1 VQGFLFAKPMPAAV
15 GEAWCTEHAVAAATD
30 HPEDEELVTLREA
43 AEALGVSRS
52 TIRRWADTGK
62 IRAVRTPGGH
72 RRLPLADVRRLAGTT
87 DSAPPAVK
95 RVSLPEEPIKPLAD
109 LLANSW
115 PELSEAASR
124 ASYPARS
131 PGWFASDRSHEA
143 LGEGL
148 GALAQGARTGNFER
162 AMEDWDTLIRRA
174 RVGGATL
181 IEKQLFL
188 EAFSEA
194 TSRALAARGESRD
207 TIVAARRL
215 FASLR
220 QRHLGERSRA

>member
-1 VQGFLFAKPMPAAV
+1 
-15 GEAWCTEHAVAAATD
+15 
-30 HPEDEELVTLREA
+30 VTLREA

-72 RRLPLADVRRLAGTT
+72 RRLPLSDVRRLTGVAEKE
-87 DSAPPAVK
+87 SSPAVK
-95 RVSLPEEPIKPLAD
+95 RVPLPDEPIKPLAD
-109 LLANSW
+109 LLSQSW
-115 PELSEAASR
+115 PDLTEVASK
-124 ASYPARS
+124 AIYPPRS
-131 PGWFASDRSHEA
+131 PGWFASERSQEA

-148 GALAQGARTGNFER
+148 GAIEQAARTGDFQG
-162 AMEDWDTLIRRA
+162 ALEDWDMLIRRA

-194 TSRALAARGESRD
+194 ASRALAARGESRE
-207 TIVAARRL
+207 TIVATRRL